1 MLSFGYHV
9 YNGLQL
15 KFTHPSDKSVA
26 FVDHRD
32 VDLENHPN
40 VKAHGHD
47 GELETEFDA
56 HVFDSQFKR
65 YAQVFD
71 TDYDNYMVMYQ
82 CFETAHF
89 YDKETGK
96 RIPGYEAWLK
106 AKSSAVD
113 LNARP

>member
-1 MLSFGYHV
+1 
-9 YNGLQL
+9 
-15 KFTHPSDKSVA
+15 
-26 FVDHRD
+26 
-32 VDLENHPN
+32 
-40 VKAHGHD
+40 
-47 GELETEFDA
+47 
-56 HVFDSQFKR
+56 
-65 YAQVFD
+65 VFD